1 MKNITFD
8 ITLAQKR
15 SALHYMTGLAKEE
28 SDLAT
33 HLSEPSHTEL
43 LLALNYILDLIII
56 DILEDIKNGK
66 Q

>member
-1 MKNITFD
+1 MKNITFG

-56 DILEDIKNGK
+56 
-66 Q
+66 